1 MNGDEDDRKLFAG
14 GLPQDAKEADI
25 KGHFGQYGEIESI
38 TLKTDMAT
46 GRSRGFCFIVYKTVD
61 GLEKAVSQSEHNIQN
76 KKVAVKKAQAKQGK
90 VYIGKLPAD
99 LSDDDIKNHM
109 ATFGTI
115 ANIEQP
121 FDKMKSERKNFCF
134 ITYEREDVAKKLLK
148 EGTVYIN
155 GHEMEVKK
163 VTPKP
168 QFPGGMDPSQMYM
181 MGRGGYHGGPGG
193 HGGQWGG
200 PGGQWGGGYGGDAYG
215 SWGGYEGGYGGYG
228 GGYGGYGG
236 GYPAGPGGKTPRGM
250 PGGMRGGGNFQMRGG
265 RGMGGG
271 RGGAQRNKPY

>member
-1 MNGDEDDRKLFAG
+1 MGDIR
-14 GLPQDAKEADI
+14 
-25 KGHFGQYGEIESI
+25 GHFGQYGEIESI

-46 GRSRGFCFIVYKTVD
+46 GRSRGFCFIVYKTTD
-61 GLEKAVSQSEHNIQN
+61 GLEKAVAQAEHNIQN

-109 ATFGTI
+109 ATFCTI

-181 MGRGGYHGGPGG
+181 MGGGGRGGYGGGP
-193 HGGQWGG
+193 GQWGG
-200 PGGQWGGGYGGDAYG
+200 PGGQW
-215 SWGGYEGGYGGYG
+215 G

-250 PGGMRGGGNFQMRGG
+250 PGGMRGGNFQMRGG
-265 RGMGGG
+265 RGGMGG
-271 RGGAQRNKPY
+271 RGGAQRNKP